1 MRVVLAGAT
10 GFLGRPLTARLVAA
24 GHAVTVLTR
33 QPAAGASAPQVQ
45 WRPDGTAASWAAV
58 VDGADAVVNLS
69 GAPLAPR
76 RWTPARKRVLIDS
89 RVLPNRSLVAA
100 IAAAKTRPRVLVTA
114 SGAGYYGHCG
124 ERTITEE
131 APAGDDFLGRLALEW
146 EGAANQARTFGTHVV
161 AIRTGLVVGEGGG
174 VLAPMLPPFK
184 LGLGG
189 PFGDGQQ
196 YWPWVHLDDWLAL
209 VEFALTQPSL
219 DGPFNNSAPEPAT
232 NEEFSRTLARVL
244 HRPCV
249 FRVPAF
255 ALRLAMGE
263 MADGLLLSGQRAIP
277 ARAVALGFRFRY
289 ESLEA
294 ALRQALGESQQR
306 RGSAE

>member
-33 QPAAGASAPQVQ
+33 QPAAGSSAPQVQ

-232 NEEFSRTLARVL
+232 NVEFSRTLARVL